1 VAALRAEGI
10 RYVFGLPGGHSV
22 TILYDE
28 LAKAGDIQAIVAEAR
43 ENNLAIAAVDDFEAR
58 AVRLRDKAREKG
70 DKAREKAV
78 NKRYGATSTDMSE

>member
-58 AVRLRDKAREKG
+58 AVRLRDKAREK
-70 DKAREKAV
+70 AV

>member
-1 VAALRAEGI
+1 MAALRAEGI

-58 AVRLRDKAREKG
+58 AVRLRDKAREK
-70 DKAREKAV
+70 AV